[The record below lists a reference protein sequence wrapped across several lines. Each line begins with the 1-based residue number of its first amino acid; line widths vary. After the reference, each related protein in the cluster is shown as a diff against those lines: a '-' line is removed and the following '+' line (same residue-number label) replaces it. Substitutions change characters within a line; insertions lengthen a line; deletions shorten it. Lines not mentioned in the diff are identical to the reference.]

1 MKHVQQQK
9 NSGVFSLK
17 WAISVVVN
25 WPVLLCI
32 KQQGKVLFPDVM
44 VIQDLR
50 TKPLVTTGEFHS
62 ILLFSMSDHL

>member
-32 KQQGKVLFPDVM
+32 KQGKVLFPDVM
-44 VIQDLR
+44 VIQDLG
-50 TKPLVTTGEFHS
+50 TKPLVTTGELHS